1 MRWCFHDGSFAV
13 SGKDLHVGPGGGQA
27 GPWAWPLAQM
37 HNRSHKPTHR
47 PGETRQGRPAN
58 WRHPGR
64 HLKAKVLALNGKS
77 FVPETVELV
86 VSHQDAVASDLDL
99 GINRFP
105 SQNA

>member
-27 GPWAWPLAQM
+27 GPWALAISTNAQ
-37 HNRSHKPTHR
+37 SIAQTHR